1 LLIFLIEHIIEQIA
15 IRQSSLIGYEL
26 RRNLHGQVGAMLIAV
41 FPAGKVADHFI
52 LAVRKLSA
60 NFFQCVPLKVKLT
73 SHQAIVVS
81 FSHFSAVRQE
91 TSSLGFD
98 GCPLARN
105 GLSSDF

>member
-1 LLIFLIEHIIEQIA
+1 
-15 IRQSSLIGYEL
+15 
-26 RRNLHGQVGAMLIAV
+26 
-41 FPAGKVADHFI
+41 
-52 LAVRKLSA
+52 
-60 NFFQCVPLKVKLT
+60 VPLKVKLT